1 MSTKEV
7 LGTAS
12 SQSVMTSNKEVT
24 LFNVTPAQMLVQTR
38 ILIISLSIVI

>member
-1 MSTKEV
+1 MSSKEV
-7 LGTAS
+7 GTA
-12 SQSVMTSNKEVT
+12 SVMTSNKEVT